1 MLQEKQ
7 SRKAL
12 SWREGPPCTGPGGR
26 AGARALTPSSSTQ
39 RLCGPGRA
47 ACPLCAPR

>member
-12 SWREGPPCTGPGGR
+12 SWREGPPAPVLGG
-26 AGARALTPSSSTQ
+26 GQ
-39 RLCGPGRA
+39 EPGR
-47 ACPLCAPR
+47 